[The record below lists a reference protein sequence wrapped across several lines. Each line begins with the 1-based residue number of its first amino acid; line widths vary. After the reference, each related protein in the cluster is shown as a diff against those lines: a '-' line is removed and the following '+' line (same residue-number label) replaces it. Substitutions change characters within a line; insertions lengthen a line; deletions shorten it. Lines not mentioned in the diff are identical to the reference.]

1 MKKLLIL
8 SGKGGTGKTTVA
20 SSLVRLLDAK
30 AYADCDVDAPNLH
43 LVNKKDIPFS
53 KSDFYGS
60 KKAVINQ
67 NRCLFCG
74 RCRQICRFDAIK
86 MHIGKYTVDEYACEG
101 CGVCEYVCPAK
112 AISLTD
118 DVAGELMLQKDDF
131 VFSTA
136 KLKMGRGNSGKLVTQ
151 VKRQLDEYADADI
164 AIIDGSPGIGCPV
177 IASVSG
183 VNAVLIVAEP
193 SNSGISDMQR
203 ILKTIRQ
210 FGVKPLLCINKY
222 DTSIEK
228 TDEII
233 EFCKNENIEFVGKIP
248 YDKKVS
254 QMINEGKTIVDT
266 ECPAKDA
273 VKSIFDKTISIL
285 KGE

>member
-1 MKKLLIL
+1 MEYQIL
-8 SGKGGTGKTTVA
+8 TNHYKIHLT
-20 SSLVRLLDAK
+20 
-30 AYADCDVDAPNLH
+30 NLH